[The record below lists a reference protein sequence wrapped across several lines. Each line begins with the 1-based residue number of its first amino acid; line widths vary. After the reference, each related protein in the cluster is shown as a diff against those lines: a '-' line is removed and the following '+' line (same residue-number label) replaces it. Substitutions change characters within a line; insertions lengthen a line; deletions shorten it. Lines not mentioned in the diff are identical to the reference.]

1 MAANIPSKPDARSA
15 NGTPLFK
22 RACPDCGA
30 VSLVDRRKLGKRCP
44 PCAMKDRATHGLST
58 HPLYKLLK
66 SIEGRCRYP
75 SATNYAYYGGRGIKL
90 CREWAENPPAFVE
103 WVLSNGWRPGL
114 EVDRIDVDGDYS
126 PENCRLLTHKENSQ
140 RTRRIKT
147 TPEQAA
153 RVKELLRTGASVK
166 KCAASVGVPYMTAW
180 HIKNSGTWSNA

>member
-15 NGTPLFK
+15 NGTPLYRK
-22 RACPDCGA
+22 VCAGCGA
-30 VSLVDRRKLGKRCP
+30 ERLVDKRRIGKKCN
-44 PCAMKDRATHGLST
+44 PCALKDRATHGLSK
-58 HPLYKLLK
+58 HPLYRKLNNLRA
-66 SIEGRCRYP
+66 RCEYQ
-75 SATNYAYYGGRGIKL
+75 SATNYQYYGGRGIGV
-90 CREWAENPPAFVE
+90 CREWVENPAAFVE

-153 RVKELLRTGASVK
+153 RVKELLHAGASVK
-166 KCAASVGVPYMTAW
+166 ECAATVDVPYMTAW